1 MAWIGWQAGMSGPPV
16 AAAKKM
22 LKRKFSYAAQLNDDE
37 FFGWDLQ
44 RVLAEYQ
51 RKKGNLRTDGVLD
64 YATQKALGTIAPKPP
79 SMVGTLFC
87 CQGTGATMWQGYPAD
102 VGLAVQDVWHFQPV
116 GDWPAKAFPMGPSVE
131 LGRASLK
138 KLIRNRPGKIALAG
152 YSQGAMVT
160 AMTFRHDILNPRGEL
175 HDRLPDIV
183 ASVTWGNPC
192 REKGVANGNR
202 QMGIPIPEGRG
213 IADAADR
220 LVDTPAWWYDYAHG
234 ANSGQGRD
242 IYTDTP
248 DDDTG
253 ENMTA
258 IYRAVQRLSGLLGP
272 DSLAEQI
279 AEMVKR
285 PVSEIPAALRA
296 IYFGGQF
303 ITARPFATAPHCTY
317 SIQPAIDYLR
327 SFRV

>member
-16 AAAKKM
+16 AVAKQM
-22 LKRKFSYAAQLNDDE
+22 LKRKFSYAAGLNEDE

-51 RKKGNLRTDGVLD
+51 RRKGGLRTDGILD
-64 YATQKALGTIAPKPP
+64 YATQKALGTIVLRPP
-79 SMVGTLFC
+79 EVIGTLFC

-102 VGLAVQDVWHFQPV
+102 VGIAVKDVWYFQPV
-116 GDWPAKAFPMGPSVE
+116 GDWPAKAFPMQPSVE

-160 AMTFRHDILNPRGEL
+160 AMTLKHDILNPRGEL
-175 HDRLPDIV
+175 HDRKDDVIAAV
-183 ASVTWGNPC
+183 AWGNPC
-192 REKGVANGNR
+192 RELGVAHGNR
-202 QMGIPIPEGRG
+202 QMGMPIPEGRG
-213 IADAADR
+213 IADDR
-220 LVDTPAWWYDYAHG
+220 LENTPPWWYDYAHG
-234 ANSGQGRD
+234 ANSGRGRD

-248 DDDTG
+248 DDATG

-272 DSLAEQI
+272 DSLTEQI
-279 AEMVKR
+279 AEMIKR
-285 PVSEIPAALRA
+285 PASEIPAALRA

-303 ITARPFATAPHCTY
+303 ITTRPFATAPHCTY
-317 SIQPAIDYLR
+317 SIEPAIDYLR
-327 SFRV
+327 SFRT